1 MKTFKSLV
9 TESSKDTIVLA
20 FGRMSPPTIGH
31 GLLVQK
37 VRDIAKEHGAPYAV
51 YLSKT
56 QDKKKNPL
64 SVDRKVYW
72 AKKMFPGAIIFPATD
87 QIRTFIELVASF
99 SGRYKNL
106 IFVAGSDRVAEY
118 QTLLDRYNGK
128 DFKFDSITVASAGQ
142 RDPDADGAA
151 GMSATKMRNA
161 AATGDGR
168 TFRLGTGLNQMDSDK
183 MMHEVRAGMG
193 IKPVTESNPTISKE
207 RNAFFL
213 GETFREG
220 EFVSCLTDTESKL
233 YEILDRGTNY
243 VTVADTRTGDISKKF
258 INTLLVVENS
268 MSESAY
274 DANQIC
280 FKGYLTSY
288 EFNMNEE
295 VRTSFCETIRRLE
308 EGDISDSI
316 AIMKA
321 IRAVDSALNGIDE
334 QKSWETARASLSRAN
349 EMNNHT
355 YLHPIQEETANI
367 KVSDK
372 LRVASVIA
380 DTLGS
385 DSTGTNSAVIVN
397 NALRKV
403 RSNSAMRRGESL
415 KIIAR
420 MLELADQVGI
430 GYDKNILKDMAVAES
445 FDEGVKRP
453 TRPDRFHITKT
464 DGKPA
469 TLASYPD
476 KESAT
481 KDRDAKYPDALVQ
494 RITAQ
499 GKLVEE
505 SELDEASDYFKRR
518 REEEDIISG
527 KKPARKKMPTG
538 SDYSKRRTKEKVNE
552 ELDEAHKI
560 GTPVEITHGSAKGT
574 KGTIGEIRHGLHKDA
589 PKKYTVYHGEHGAV
603 QLSKEHF
610 KAIKESAEEDLNE
623 LSTKKLGDYK
633 KKAGEEASAADKS
646 GDTKKADKRFSGIMK
661 ATRKQFDN
669 DIKESYSVGK
679 SVRVKH
685 ESGREMSGKV
695 KGVHGSVVEISHRN
709 GKVGFY
715 HSHKLELLNELDPV
729 EVKESLTYADLVRAR
744 KLANHPE
751 GYEPPEDVL
760 AAKTEV
766 PKREGHSMNPSNE
779 THRKQLL
786 NHLKGN

>member
-1 MKTFKSLV
+1 
-9 TESSKDTIVLA
+9 
-20 FGRMSPPTIGH
+20 
-31 GLLVQK
+31 
-37 VRDIAKEHGAPYAV
+37 
-51 YLSKT
+51 
-56 QDKKKNPL
+56 
-64 SVDRKVYW
+64 
-72 AKKMFPGAIIFPATD
+72 
-87 QIRTFIELVASF
+87 
-99 SGRYKNL
+99 
-106 IFVAGSDRVAEY
+106 
-118 QTLLDRYNGK
+118 
-128 DFKFDSITVASAGQ
+128 
-142 RDPDADGAA
+142 
-151 GMSATKMRNA
+151 
-161 AATGDGR
+161 
-168 TFRLGTGLNQMDSDK
+168 
-183 MMHEVRAGMG
+183 
-193 IKPVTESNPTISKE
+193 
-207 RNAFFL
+207 
-213 GETFREG
+213 
-220 EFVSCLTDTESKL
+220 
-233 YEILDRGTNY
+233 
-243 VTVADTRTGDISKKF
+243 
-258 INTLLVVENS
+258 
-268 MSESAY
+268 
-274 DANQIC
+274 
-280 FKGYLTSY
+280 
-288 EFNMNEE
+288 
-295 VRTSFCETIRRLE
+295 
-308 EGDISDSI
+308 
-316 AIMKA
+316 
-321 IRAVDSALNGIDE
+321 
-334 QKSWETARASLSRAN
+334 
-349 EMNNHT
+349 
-355 YLHPIQEETANI
+355 
-367 KVSDK
+367 
-372 LRVASVIA
+372 
-380 DTLGS
+380 
-385 DSTGTNSAVIVN
+385 
-397 NALRKV
+397 
-403 RSNSAMRRGESL
+403 
-415 KIIAR
+415 
-420 MLELADQVGI
+420 
-430 GYDKNILKDMAVAES
+430 MAVAES

-494 RITAQ
+494 RITAR

-505 SELDEASDYFKRR
+505 SDLDETSDYFKRR

-610 KAIKESAEEDLNE
+610 KAIKESVGHRWYLTGKTGNNLTGHTSKPNFPSKEHAQEYQKKYKHDRMTKSGKIVYGSSDMYGFITPADQVNE
-623 LSTKKLGDYK
+623 LSTQKLGDYK

-679 SVRVKH
+679 SVRIKH
-685 ESGREMSGKV
+685 DSGKEMGGKV

-744 KLANHPE
+744 KLANQPE

-760 AAKTEV
+760 AAAETEV
-766 PKREGHSMNPSNE
+766 PKREGHSMNPSTE

-786 NHLKGN
+786 NHLKGH